1 MSILRIDFFE
11 ILWYNIYRKNKER
24 YGDVYMAKTM
34 KALND
39 EVRAQYLERVQSV
52 LSADDEVLVVG
63 SNELAIPVVDSEGN
77 EKWVVLTVKVPTGSR
92 DGDAY
97 DGYAMAED
105 YQLKLAN
112 KAAKA
117 AEKERKAAADKA
129 KRAKKNEGE

>member
-1 MSILRIDFFE
+1 
-11 ILWYNIYRKNKER
+11 
-24 YGDVYMAKTM
+24 MAKTI
-34 KALND
+34 KTLND
-39 EVRAQYLERVQSV
+39 EVRALWVQRVSEC
-52 LSADDEVLVVG
+52 LSTEDEVLVVG
-63 SNELAIPVVDSEGN
+63 ANELAIPVVDSEGN
-77 EKWVVLTVKVPTGSR
+77 EKWVVLTIKVPTGSR

-105 YQLKLAN
+105 YQLKMAN

>member
-1 MSILRIDFFE
+1 MVIS
-11 ILWYNIYRKNKER
+11 
-24 YGDVYMAKTM
+24 MAKTQ
-34 KALND
+34 KSLND
-39 EVRAQYLERVQSV
+39 ELRALYLERVQSV

-77 EKWVVLTVKVPTGSR
+77 EKWVVLTVKVPTGER
-92 DGDAY
+92 GGDPY
-97 DGYAMAED
+97 DGYSVAQD
-105 YQLKLAN
+105 YQMNLAN

>member
-1 MSILRIDFFE
+1 MS
-11 ILWYNIYRKNKER
+11 
-24 YGDVYMAKTM
+24 MAKTQ
-34 KALND
+34 KSLND
-39 EVRAQYLERVQSV
+39 ALRAMYLERVHTC
-52 LSADDEVLVVG
+52 LSQEDEVLVVG
-63 SNELAIPVVDSEGN
+63 ANELAVPVVDAEGN

>member
-1 MSILRIDFFE
+1 
-11 ILWYNIYRKNKER
+11 
-24 YGDVYMAKTM
+24 MAKTM

-77 EKWVVLTVKVPTGSR
+77 EKWVVLTIKVPTGSR

>member
-1 MSILRIDFFE
+1 MSMS
-11 ILWYNIYRKNKER
+11 KT
-24 YGDVYMAKTM
+24 AKV
-34 KALND
+34 LND
-39 EVRAQYLERVQSV
+39 EVRANYMSV
-52 LSADDEVLVVG
+52 VREALSTNGDEVLVVA

-77 EKWVVLTVKVPTGSR
+77 EKWVVLAVKVPTGSR

-105 YQLKLAN
+105 YKMKLES

-117 AEKERKAAADKA
+117 AEKARKAEAGKA

>member
-1 MSILRIDFFE
+1 
-11 ILWYNIYRKNKER
+11 
-24 YGDVYMAKTM
+24 MANTQKS
-34 KALND
+34 LND
-39 EVRAQYLERVQSV
+39 ALRAQYLERVHNY
-52 LSADDEVLVVG
+52 LSAEDEVLVVG
-63 SNELAIPVVDSEGN
+63 ANELAVPVVDADGN
-77 EKWVVLTVKVPTGSR
+77 EKWIVLTIKVPTGSR

-117 AEKERKAAADKA
+117 VEKERKAAADKA

>member
-1 MSILRIDFFE
+1 
-11 ILWYNIYRKNKER
+11 
-24 YGDVYMAKTM
+24 MAKTM

-39 EVRAQYLERVQSV
+39 EVRALWVQRVSEC
-52 LSADDEVLVVG
+52 LSAEDEVLVVG
-63 SNELAIPVVDSEGN
+63 ANELAIPVVDSEGN
-77 EKWVVLTVKVPTGSR
+77 EKWVVLTIKVPTGSR

-105 YQLKLAN
+105 YQLKLSN
-112 KAAKA
+112 KAARA

>member
-1 MSILRIDFFE
+1 MS
-11 ILWYNIYRKNKER
+11 
-24 YGDVYMAKTM
+24 MAKTA
-34 KALND
+34 KVLND
-39 EVRAQYLERVQSV
+39 EVRAQYLLRVSEC
-52 LSADDEVLVVG
+52 LSTEDEVLVVG

-77 EKWVVLTVKVPTGSR
+77 EKWIVLTVKVPTGSR

-112 KAAKA
+112 KATKA

>member
-1 MSILRIDFFE
+1 M
-11 ILWYNIYRKNKER
+11 
-24 YGDVYMAKTM
+24 KT
-34 KALND
+34 LND
-39 EVRAQYLERVQSV
+39 EVRALWVQRVSEC
-52 LSADDEVLVVG
+52 LSTEDEVLVVG
-63 SNELAIPVVDSEGN
+63 ANELAIPVVDSEGN
-77 EKWVVLTVKVPTGSR
+77 EKWVVLTIKVPTGSR

-105 YQLKLAN
+105 YQLKLTN